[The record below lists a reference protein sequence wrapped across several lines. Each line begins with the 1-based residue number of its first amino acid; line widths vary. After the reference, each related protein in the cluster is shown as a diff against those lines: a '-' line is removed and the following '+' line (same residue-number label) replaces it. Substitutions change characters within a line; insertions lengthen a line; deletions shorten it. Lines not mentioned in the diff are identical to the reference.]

1 MILLTVSGSSGIL
14 IVIGYVISSARAY
27 CVLNVH
33 SDSRFVFKRN
43 VNQSFGNQDMRRAV
57 CVSHWKGMIIKCI
70 RPNISFLL
78 DQLNEVTVR
87 LSNFNVVTIENG
99 ITMEDEKKI
108 SQYVDLQATKQI
120 FNSMLHNNMAAE
132 HDH

>member
-1 MILLTVSGSSGIL
+1 
-14 IVIGYVISSARAY
+14 
-27 CVLNVH
+27 
-33 SDSRFVFKRN
+33 
-43 VNQSFGNQDMRRAV
+43 
-57 CVSHWKGMIIKCI
+57 MIIKCI
-70 RPNISFLL
+70 RANISFLL

-87 LSNFNVVTIENG
+87 LSNFNVVIENG
-99 ITMEDEKKI
+99 ITMEDKKKI